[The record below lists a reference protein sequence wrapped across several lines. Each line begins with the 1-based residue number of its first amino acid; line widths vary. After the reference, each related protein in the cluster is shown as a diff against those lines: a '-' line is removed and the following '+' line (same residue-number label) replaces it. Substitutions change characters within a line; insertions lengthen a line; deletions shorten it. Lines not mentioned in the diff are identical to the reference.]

1 MVIFFIILLL
11 LVLIIAYKTIK
22 VVKLLLFY
30 AYKLTLTF

>member
-30 AYKLTLTF
+30 VYKWVTK